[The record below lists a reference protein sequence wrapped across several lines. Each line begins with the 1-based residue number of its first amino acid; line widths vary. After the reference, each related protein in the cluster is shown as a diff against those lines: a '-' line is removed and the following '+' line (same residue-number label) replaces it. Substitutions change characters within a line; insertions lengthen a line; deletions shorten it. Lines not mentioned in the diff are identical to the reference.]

1 MTLRSNNNSNNNKPN
16 GESTHSVAVVTGSST
31 GIEFETSLMLAHNGY
46 FTYGTMRDIQKSK
59 EIERIAQQE
68 NLPIRIVEM
77 DVDNDNSVKTT
88 IEKIISERNRIDI
101 LVNNAGYGLFGALED
116 LPMEEIK
123 RQYETNVFGVIRVSQ
138 NVLPIMRSQ
147 RDGIIVNISSV
158 SGLAGIPSQSVY
170 VSTKF
175 ALEGLSESLS
185 FEVETYGI
193 KIILIEPGVI
203 NTGFVEDL
211 VVPDKYNIN
220 KNRQAV
226 QKAVNRDNNNS
237 LSFYNNTIENFLS
250 FYYSAMSNA
259 PHPKIVANEIIQA
272 IEKVS
277 NDKEVGPFLRVPVGS
292 DAKKYSK
299 LKRELADSEYHKLL
313 KKDLLENR
321 V

>member
-1 MTLRSNNNSNNNKPN
+1 MTTTSNSNNKPN
-16 GESTHSVAVVTGSST
+16 GERTPVAVVTGSST
-31 GIEFETSLMLAHNGY
+31 GIGFETSLMLARNGY
-46 FTYGTMRDIQKSK
+46 FTYATVRDLQKSK
-59 EIERIAQQE
+59 EIERIVQQE
-68 NLPIRIVEM
+68 NIPIRIVEM

-88 IEKIISERNRIDI
+88 IDKIISERDRIHI

-147 RDGIIVNISSV
+147 RDGIIINISSL

-211 VVPDKYNIN
+211 VVPDKYKIN
-220 KNRQAV
+220 KNRRAI
-226 QKAVNRDNNNS
+226 QKAFNRDSNS
-237 LSFYNNTIENFLS
+237 LSYYNNTIEKFLS
-250 FYYSAMSNA
+250 FYYPAMSNA
-259 PHPKIVANEIIQA
+259 PHPQIVANEIMQA

-277 NDKEVGPFLRVPVGS
+277 NEKQIGPFLRVPVGS

-299 LKRELADSEYHKLL
+299 LEKELTDSEYHNLL

>member
-1 MTLRSNNNSNNNKPN
+1 MTTTSNSNNKPN
-16 GESTHSVAVVTGSST
+16 GERTPVAVVTGSST
-31 GIEFETSLMLAHNGY
+31 GIGFETSLMLARNGY
-46 FTYGTMRDIQKSK
+46 FTYATVRDLQKSK
-59 EIERIAQQE
+59 EIERIVQQE
-68 NLPIRIVEM
+68 NLPIRIDEM

-88 IEKIISERNRIDI
+88 IDKIISERDRIHI
-101 LVNNAGYGLFGALED
+101 PVNNAGYGLFGALED

-147 RDGIIVNISSV
+147 RDGIIINISSL

-220 KNRQAV
+220 KNRRAI
-226 QKAVNRDNNNS
+226 QKAFNRDSNS
-237 LSFYNNTIENFLS
+237 LSYYNNTIEKFLS
-250 FYYSAMSNA
+250 FYYPAMSNA
-259 PHPKIVANEIIQA
+259 PHPQIVANEIIQA

-277 NDKEVGPFLRVPVGS
+277 NEKEIGPFLRVPVGS
-292 DAKKYSK
+292 DSKKYSK
-299 LKRELADSEYHKLL
+299 LKKELADSEYHNLL

>member
-1 MTLRSNNNSNNNKPN
+1 MTTTSNSNNKPN
-16 GESTHSVAVVTGSST
+16 GERTPVAVVTGSST
-31 GIEFETSLMLAHNGY
+31 GIGFETSLMLARNGY
-46 FTYGTMRDIQKSK
+46 FTYATVRDLQKSK
-59 EIERIAQQE
+59 EIERIVQQE
-68 NLPIRIVEM
+68 NLPIRIDEM

-88 IEKIISERNRIDI
+88 IDKIISERDRIHI

-147 RDGIIVNISSV
+147 RDGIIINISSL

-203 NTGFVEDL
+203 NTGFVDDL

-220 KNRQAV
+220 KNR
-226 QKAVNRDNNNS
+226 RS
-237 LSFYNNTIENFLS
+237 
-250 FYYSAMSNA
+250 
-259 PHPKIVANEIIQA
+259 H
-272 IEKVS
+272 
-277 NDKEVGPFLRVPVGS
+277 
-292 DAKKYSK
+292 
-299 LKRELADSEYHKLL
+299 SES
-313 KKDLLENR
+313 

>member
-1 MTLRSNNNSNNNKPN
+1 MTPRSNSNNKPN
-16 GESTHSVAVVTGSST
+16 RESTPVAVVTGSSS
-31 GIEFETSLMLAHNGY
+31 GIGFETSLMLARNGY
-46 FTYGTMRDIQKSK
+46 FTYATMRDIQKSK
-59 EIERIAQQE
+59 AIERIAQLE

-88 IEKIISERNRIDI
+88 IEKIISERNRIHI
-101 LVNNAGYGLFGALED
+101 LINNAGYGLFGALED
-116 LPMEEIK
+116 MPMEEIR

-147 RDGIIVNISSV
+147 RDGIIINISSV

-185 FEVETYGI
+185 FEVEAYGI

-211 VVPDKYNIN
+211 VVPDKYTIN
-220 KNRQAV
+220 KNRQAN
-226 QKAVNRDNNNS
+226 QKAVDRDKNS
-237 LSFYNNTIENFLS
+237 LSYYNGTIEKFLS
-250 FYYSAMSNA
+250 FYYPAMSKA

-277 NDKEVGPFLRVPVGS
+277 NEMEVGPFLRVPVGS

-321 V
+321 I

>member
-1 MTLRSNNNSNNNKPN
+1 MTPIRNNINNNNQPN
-16 GESTHSVAVVTGSST
+16 GEITRVAVVTGSST
-31 GIEFETSLMLAHNGY
+31 DIGFETSLMLARNG
-46 FTYGTMRDIQKSK
+46 FHTYATIRDIQKSK
-59 EIERIAQQE
+59 EIERIAHQE

-88 IEKIISERNRIDI
+88 IEIII
-101 LVNNAGYGLFGALED
+101 
-116 LPMEEIK
+116 
-123 RQYETNVFGVIRVSQ
+123 
-138 NVLPIMRSQ
+138 
-147 RDGIIVNISSV
+147 NISSV

-220 KNRQAV
+220 KNRQAL
-226 QKAVNRDNNNS
+226 QKTVNRNNNS
-237 LSFYNNTIENFLS
+237 LSYYNNTIEKFLS
-250 FYYSAMSNA
+250 FYYHAMSNA

-277 NDKEVGPFLRVPVGS
+277 NEKEVGPFLRVPVGS

-299 LKRELADSEYHKLL
+299 LKRELTDNEYHKLL

>member
-1 MTLRSNNNSNNNKPN
+1 
-16 GESTHSVAVVTGSST
+16 
-31 GIEFETSLMLAHNGY
+31 MLARNGCI
-46 FTYGTMRDIQKSK
+46 TYATMRDIQKCK

-88 IEKIISERNRIDI
+88 IEKIVREINRIDI

-147 RDGIIVNISSV
+147 RDGIIINISSV

-211 VVPDKYNIN
+211 VVPDKYNIK
-220 KNRQAV
+220 KNRQSV
-226 QKAVNRDNNNS
+226 QKAVNMDNNNS
-237 LSFYNNTIENFLS
+237 LSYYNNTIEKFLS

-277 NDKEVGPFLRVPVGS
+277 NEKEVGPFLRVPVGS

-299 LKRELADSEYHKLL
+299 FKRELADSEYHKLL
-313 KKDLLENR
+313 KIY
-321 V
+321 

>member
-1 MTLRSNNNSNNNKPN
+1 
-16 GESTHSVAVVTGSST
+16 
-31 GIEFETSLMLAHNGY
+31 
-46 FTYGTMRDIQKSK
+46 
-59 EIERIAQQE
+59 
-68 NLPIRIVEM
+68 
-77 DVDNDNSVKTT
+77 NSVKTT

-138 NVLPIMRSQ
+138 IVLPIMRSQ
-147 RDGIIVNISSV
+147 RDGIIINISSI

-170 VSTKF
+170 VSTKY

-211 VVPDKYNIN
+211 VVPDKYKIN

-226 QKAVNRDNNNS
+226 QKAVNRDNNS
-237 LSFYNNTIENFLS
+237 LSYYNNTIEKFLS
-250 FYYSAMSNA
+250 FYYHAMINA

-277 NDKEVGPFLRVPVGS
+277 NEKEVGPFLRVPVGS

-299 LKRELADSEYHKLL
+299 LKRELTDNEYHKLL

-321 V
+321 

>member
-1 MTLRSNNNSNNNKPN
+1 MTPRSNSNNKPN
-16 GESTHSVAVVTGSST
+16 GESTLVAVVTGSST
-31 GIEFETSLMLAHNGY
+31 GIGFETSLMLARNGY
-46 FTYGTMRDIQKSK
+46 FTYATMRDIQKSK
-59 EIERIAQQE
+59 EIERIAQEE

-88 IEKIISERNRIDI
+88 IEKIISERNRIHI

-147 RDGIIVNISSV
+147 RDGIIINISSV

-220 KNRQAV
+220 KNRQAI
-226 QKAVNRDNNNS
+226 QKAVNRDNNS
-237 LSFYNNTIENFLS
+237 LSYYNNTIEKFLS
-250 FYYSAMSNA
+250 FYYPAMSNA

-277 NDKEVGPFLRVPVGS
+277 NEKEKEVGPFLRVPVGN

-313 KKDLLENR
+313 KKDLLENG

>member
-1 MTLRSNNNSNNNKPN
+1 
-16 GESTHSVAVVTGSST
+16 
-31 GIEFETSLMLAHNGY
+31 MLARNGY
-46 FTYGTMRDIQKSK
+46 FTYATVRNLQKSK
-59 EIERIAQQE
+59 EIERIVQQE
-68 NLPIRIVEM
+68 NLPIRIDEM

-88 IEKIISERNRIDI
+88 IDKIISERDRIHI

-147 RDGIIVNISSV
+147 RDGIIINISSF

-185 FEVETYGI
+185 FEVETHGI

-203 NTGFVEDL
+203 NTGFIEDL
-211 VVPDKYNIN
+211 VVPDKYNIIN
-220 KNRQAV
+220 KNRQTV
-226 QKAVNRDNNNS
+226 QKAVKRDNNNS
-237 LSFYNNTIENFLS
+237 LSYYNNTIEKFLS
-250 FYYSAMSNA
+250 FYYHAMSNA

-277 NDKEVGPFLRVPVGS
+277 NEKKEVGPFLRVPVGS

-299 LKRELADSEYHKLL
+299 LKRELADGEYHKLL
-313 KKDLLENR
+313 KQDLLENR

>member
-1 MTLRSNNNSNNNKPN
+1 MTTTSNSNNKPN
-16 GESTHSVAVVTGSST
+16 GERTPVAVVTGSST
-31 GIEFETSLMLAHNGY
+31 GIGFETSLMLARNGY
-46 FTYGTMRDIQKSK
+46 FTYATVRDLQKSK
-59 EIERIAQQE
+59 EIERIVQQE
-68 NLPIRIVEM
+68 NIPIRIVEM

-88 IEKIISERNRIDI
+88 IDKIISERDRIHI

-147 RDGIIVNISSV
+147 RDGIIINISSL

-220 KNRQAV
+220 KNRRAI
-226 QKAVNRDNNNS
+226 QKAFNRDS
-237 LSFYNNTIENFLS
+237 ISYLTT
-250 FYYSAMSNA
+250 
-259 PHPKIVANEIIQA
+259 IIQ
-272 IEKVS
+272 
-277 NDKEVGPFLRVPVGS
+277 
-292 DAKKYSK
+292 
-299 LKRELADSEYHKLL
+299 
-313 KKDLLENR
+313 
-321 V
+321 

>member
-1 MTLRSNNNSNNNKPN
+1 MSKNQK
-16 GESTHSVAVVTGSST
+16 VAVITGSST
-31 GIEFETSLMLAHNGY
+31 GIGFETSLILARNGY
-46 FTYGTMRDIQKSK
+46 FTYATMRNTQKSK
-59 EIERIAQQE
+59 EIERITQQE

-77 DVDNDNSVKTT
+77 DVNNDNSVKTT
-88 IEKIISERNRIDI
+88 VKRIIRERNRIDV

-147 RDGIIVNISSV
+147 RYGIIINISSI

-193 KIILIEPGVI
+193 KTILIEPSVI

-226 QKAVNRDNNNS
+226 QKAVNRDNNS
-237 LSFYNNTIENFLS
+237 LSYYNNTIEKFLS
-250 FYYSAMSNA
+250 FYYSAMINA

-277 NDKEVGPFLRVPVGS
+277 NEKKVGPFLRVPVGS

-299 LKRELADSEYHKLL
+299 LKRELTDSEYHKLL

>member
-1 MTLRSNNNSNNNKPN
+1 MTTTSNSNNKPN
-16 GESTHSVAVVTGSST
+16 GERTPVAVVTGSST
-31 GIEFETSLMLAHNGY
+31 GIGFETSLMLARNGY
-46 FTYGTMRDIQKSK
+46 FTYATVRDLQKSK
-59 EIERIAQQE
+59 EIERIVQQE
-68 NLPIRIVEM
+68 NLPIRIDEM

-88 IEKIISERNRIDI
+88 IDKIISERDRIHI
-101 LVNNAGYGLFGALED
+101 PVNNAGYGLFGALED

-147 RDGIIVNISSV
+147 RDGIIINISSL
-158 SGLAGIPSQSVY
+158 SALAGIPSQSAY

-203 NTGFVEDL
+203 NTGFVDDL

-220 KNRQAV
+220 KNR
-226 QKAVNRDNNNS
+226 RS
-237 LSFYNNTIENFLS
+237 
-250 FYYSAMSNA
+250 
-259 PHPKIVANEIIQA
+259 H
-272 IEKVS
+272 
-277 NDKEVGPFLRVPVGS
+277 
-292 DAKKYSK
+292 
-299 LKRELADSEYHKLL
+299 SES
-313 KKDLLENR
+313 